1 MQWYVGGVPLSWI
14 VLAKLCIITLG
25 NLGAENLISFPDSSI
40 PGGSDTS
47 LASWWGGSGNT
58 IALVSLTHSQLGSQ
72 TQSAKKKILHSLQKC
87 HQDLRGAD
95 LGVTI
100 ALRTAVVI
108 RRDLAVPPE
117 KHFSQFSSL
126 SWKNLFQM
134 WLWTKEETTTLMLKQ
149 MRRKTKLHSG
159 LHKDWNN
166 PSSIVA
172 LRTK

>member
-1 MQWYVGGVPLSWI
+1 MRRKWKHNSIGFSHTFTAGL
-14 VLAKLCIITLG
+14 
-25 NLGAENLISFPDSSI
+25 PD
-40 PGGSDTS
+40 T
-47 LASWWGGSGNT
+47 
-58 IALVSLTHSQLGSQ
+58 VS
-72 TQSAKKKILHSLQKC
+72 KKKILHSLQKC

-134 WLWTKEETTTLMLKQ
+134 WL
-149 MRRKTKLHSG
+149 
-159 LHKDWNN
+159 
-166 PSSIVA
+166 
-172 LRTK
+172 